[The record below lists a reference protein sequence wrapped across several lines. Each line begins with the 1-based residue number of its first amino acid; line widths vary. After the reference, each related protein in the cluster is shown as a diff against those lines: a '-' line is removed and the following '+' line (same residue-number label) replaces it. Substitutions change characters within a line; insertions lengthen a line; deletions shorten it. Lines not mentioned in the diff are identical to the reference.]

1 MTLSATPTPVSS
13 QSPLPVLTQELARL
27 VWLLVHRPESVDE
40 QKAALRAA
48 LGATRTT
55 SHSISHT
62 ELSQCVAEWARA
74 ETHPIGLAL
83 ISELVSRMASHS
95 VRVVEIL
102 PKAKA
107 AEILGLARALAS
119 DGVRG
124 DSGAAFD
131 DRILALAPE
140 TITVHLG
147 RNGFVRHATPP
158 VAQRALGAP
167 PAQTPPSSS
176 RAQPVEVAG
185 ATDDASESP
194 EKVDQSILRSAFSR
208 SFMNEPLDD
217 LLLRLRGD
225 LGSNAQQVL
234 DEVSRYAEE
243 MARRGKWSAVVD
255 VVGRLM
261 EREGTAGDDVKAL
274 FAVQYR
280 RLSTPMILKGLAA
293 LLPQA
298 REVRGTVHAF
308 LARVGDAG
316 GDVLVELLATAES
329 PKERRAYRDA
339 ILSVPSAAQPLIH
352 QLRHPQWY
360 VVRNAAELIGEMN
373 LQQADTALMEVLEHE
388 DSRVRRTATLA
399 LIRLSTPKAL
409 LTIVRAL
416 QDSEADVR
424 LNAARGLG
432 TMESS
437 RIVPALLAAL
447 DEEKVEEV
455 QQALLWALG
464 RQRSKES
471 VERLIREAQP
481 AGLLKR
487 KRPLPRRLAATAA
500 LGEAGTHEA
509 MTVLRGLQRD
519 KEREVRELADKLV
532 REKEAGVAATQA

>member
-1 MTLSATPTPVSS
+1 MTLSATPVSS

-27 VWLLVHRPESVDE
+27 VWLLVHRPDNVDE

-48 LGATRTT
+48 LGATRTS
-55 SHSISHT
+55 SHSISHA

-74 ETHPIGLAL
+74 QTHPTGLAL
-83 ISELVSRMASHS
+83 ISELASRMASHS
-95 VRVVEIL
+95 VRAVEIL

-107 AEILGLARALAS
+107 AEILGLARVLAS
-119 DGVRG
+119 DGVRD

-131 DRILALAPE
+131 DRIMALAPE

-147 RNGFVRHATPP
+147 RHGFVRRATPP
-158 VAQRALGAP
+158 VAERAIGAP
-167 PAQTPPSSS
+167 PALTPPRSTA
-176 RAQPVEVAG
+176 AQSAEPAPDSQEG
-185 ATDDASESP
+185 SESS
-194 EKVDQSILRSAFSR
+194 ENADQSILRSAFSR
-208 SFMNEPLDD
+208 SFLNEPLDD

-243 MARRGKWSAVVD
+243 MARRGKWREVVD
-255 VVGRLM
+255 VVGQLL
-261 EREGTAGDDVKAL
+261 EREGTAGDDVRAL

-280 RLSTPMILKGLAA
+280 RLSTPMFLKGLAA

-298 REVRGTVHAF
+298 REVRGTVHGF

-316 GDVLVELLATAES
+316 GDVLVDLLASAES

-339 ILSVPSAAQPLIH
+339 ILSVPSAAAPLIH

-373 LQQADTALMEVLEHE
+373 LQQADVALMEALEHE

-409 LTIVRAL
+409 QTIIRAL

-437 RIVPALLAAL
+437 RVVPALLTAL
-447 DEEKVEEV
+447 DNEKVEEV

-464 RQRSKES
+464 RQRSRDA

-509 MTVLRGLQRD
+509 RTALRSLQRD
-519 KEREVRELADKLV
+519 KEREVRELAEKLL
-532 REKEAGVAATQA
+532 RESEAEVAGQA